1 MLWGKNKM
9 LHKNTTLLFW
19 ICTKQWT
26 TSQNNLGLHF
36 TRSITTPKFFFDI
49 CFGDFKRETVNW
61 CSTTLFCVSPMVLVC
76 QSSPKGNRWM
86 NQTILLSLA
95 FTWIAFQYPSNVGYL
110 TCLTWSKIEIWIT
123 HYTLNHSAL
132 QLSNETIFKKWF
144 LNLFDFSRV
153 IILNDL
159 TKTSHLLTVV
169 LQPKLFNSVPGT
181 RNFGT
186 YCTYHF
192 STVEINTKNHCDET
206 FSEPRSEHSDAH
218 DVSNILQSASI
229 KQ

>member
-1 MLWGKNKM
+1 MLVRAVQIWPFKENSFLIIDNMDDTSGYMTTWNQSNKWK
-9 LHKNTTLLFW
+9 LN
-19 ICTKQWT
+19 
-26 TSQNNLGLHF
+26 G
-36 TRSITTPKFFFDI
+36 P
-49 CFGDFKRETVNW
+49 G
-61 CSTTLFCVSPMVLVC
+61 
-76 QSSPKGNRWM
+76 
-86 NQTILLSLA
+86 
-95 FTWIAFQYPSNVGYL
+95 
-110 TCLTWSKIEIWIT
+110 WSKIEIWIT